1 MTSPCTASS
10 LSSRPGCLSRTS
22 PPSGLAGPPPIP
34 RLYAMGPGFLGGAWG
49 WECLGWEPWPPYTGL
64 RAVKVQAP
72 KQAWQTEPP
81 VEAGEAASTSLPPMC
96 SFFFFS
102 HVFLAPSN
110 ASHGCWNLIPICP
123 GGLWVPCPHP
133 HCHFLL
139 VAMVTAQEGGTFVG
153 VTPFLSSF
161 PVTPSLGY
169 LSQEPRVRAG
179 HVTAGQAWKAQGY
192 RLLWDFVDQ

>member
-1 MTSPCTASS
+1 MGMFRVGTLAALHGTESSQGPGTKAGLANGASS
-10 LSSRPGCLSRTS
+10 GGWRG
-22 PPSGLAGPPPIP
+22 
-34 RLYAMGPGFLGGAWG
+34 RLHLP
-49 WECLGWEPWPPYTGL
+49 
-64 RAVKVQAP
+64 
-72 KQAWQTEPP
+72 
-81 VEAGEAASTSLPPMC
+81 ASNVF
-96 SFFFFS
+96 FFFFS

-161 PVTPSLGY
+161 PVTPGLGY